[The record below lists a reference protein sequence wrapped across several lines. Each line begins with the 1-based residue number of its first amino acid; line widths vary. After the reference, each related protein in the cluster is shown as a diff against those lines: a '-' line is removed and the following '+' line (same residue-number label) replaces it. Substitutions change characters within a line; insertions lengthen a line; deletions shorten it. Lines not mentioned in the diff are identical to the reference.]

1 MNGMEEN
8 MNVDLTSGNIT
19 GNLLKFALPLMVG
32 NILQQFYNLAD
43 TLIVGKFLGTE
54 ALAAVGSSYTL
65 MTFLTSILIGLCMG
79 SSAFFAMQFGKK
91 DYDTLNKGIFLS
103 FLLIGILTVLL
114 NVFVFFSVD
123 WLIRMLQIP
132 LELRK
137 LVRDYLV
144 CVFAGMS
151 ATFLY
156 NFFANLLRAVGNSV
170 IPLMFLGIS
179 ALLNIFL
186 DILFVVVLH
195 LGIPGAAVAT
205 VISQYVSA
213 IGISIYYFI
222 CFPLLRVRK
231 AHMHWDSTILKN
243 IFNLSFLT
251 CLQQSVMNFGILM
264 IQGLVNSFGA
274 VIMAAFAAAV
284 KIDTLAYMPVQD
296 FGNAFS
302 TFVAQNHGAGKKE
315 RIRKGITRSVIVVFA
330 FCAVISLFVCLFARP
345 LMALFVPSGSTST
358 SVIAA
363 GVRYLRIEAA
373 FYFGIGLLFM
383 LYGYYRAVERP
394 GMSVIL
400 TICSLGTRVVLAYLL
415 SGISSIGVTGIW
427 AAIPIGWIFADLIGI
442 LHYSLVQRRR

>member
-1 MNGMEEN
+1 

-132 LELRK
+132 LELQK

>member
-1 MNGMEEN
+1 

>member
-1 MNGMEEN
+1 

-302 TFVAQNHGAGKKE
+302 TFVAQNHGAGKNE

-415 SGISSIGVTGIW
+415 SGISSFGVTGIW

>member
-1 MNGMEEN
+1 

-132 LELRK
+132 LELQK

-302 TFVAQNHGAGKKE
+302 TFVAQNHGAGKNE